1 MKIRHGND
9 AIVSGLLDKIG
20 RFSTRKRGFYQL
32 TGSVLAKSTKKR
44 RDEVQWEVDICDA
57 TLSDHGRNGFMLQ
70 FQKTVVVL
78 YARNYDDWKRWYTA
92 FEVAVK
98 QKVENFYT
106 IGAPIGEGGFA
117 TVYKAKD
124 IESQE
129 VVALKT
135 IDKSG
140 SSKAFLSREVDILKR
155 MDSRYV
161 CSTYDIFETTKELH
175 LILEYMDGGSLYD
188 ILEEREKLPE
198 QEVRLVMRQIL
209 AGVLYM
215 HTQGAVHRDLKPEN
229 ILVVRE
235 NRLDDIRLGDCKF
248 HASLPFSFS
257 GVQEMPSEFHLTFST
272 TYSTTL

>member
-9 AIVSGLLDKIG
+9 TIVSGLLDKIG

-32 TGSVLAKSTKKR
+32 TGSVLAKSPKKR

-57 TLSDHGRNGFMLQ
+57 TLSEHGRNGIMLQ
-70 FQKTVVVL
+70 FQTTVVVL
-78 YARNYDDWKRWYTA
+78 YARDCDEWKRWFAA
-92 FEVAVK
+92 FQVAVT

-106 IGAPIGEGGFA
+106 IGQQVGEGGFA
-117 TVYKAKD
+117 TVYKAMD

-129 VVALKT
+129 IVALKT

-175 LILEYMDGGSLYD
+175 LILEYMNGGSLYD
-188 ILEEREKLPE
+188 VLEERERLPE
-198 QEVRLVMRQIL
+198 PEVRLVMRQIL

-215 HTQGAVHRDLKPEN
+215 HSQGAVHRDLKPEN
-229 ILVVRE
+229 ILIVRE
-235 NRLDDIRLGDCKF
+235 NRLDDLRLGDCE
-248 HASLPFSFS
+248 L
-257 GVQEMPSEFHLTFST
+257 
-272 TYSTTL
+272 